1 MPLYTAVLFFSIL
14 IPLIL
19 SFDKKV
25 SFFRIW
31 RSLLPAS
38 LIVGSVYIIVDIVFV
53 RKGVWGFNPVYHSTF
68 VFYGLPLE
76 EWLFFI
82 LIPYASLF
90 IHYVFIVYFPDLLI
104 SEKLVRFLSVAIIFF
119 LLPVVF
125 MNYDKAYTFFNFS
138 LLIIALLW
146 ALIDKSGLLNR
157 YFLSFLIILI
167 PFFIVNSILTGTF
180 IKGEVVW
187 YNNSETLGIRL
198 GTVPIEDVGYAFSL
212 MLLNLLINNRLQRLL
227 KPEHRYFRN
236 ETAI

>member
-1 MPLYTAVLFFSIL
+1 MPLYTAILFFSIL

-31 RSLLPAS
+31 RSLIPAS
-38 LIVGSVYIIVDIVFV
+38 LIVGSVYIIADIIFV
-53 RKGVWGFNPVYHSTF
+53 KKGVWGFNPAYHSAF

-82 LIPYASLF
+82 MIPYASLF
-90 IHYVFIVYFPDLLI
+90 IHYVFIAYFPDLFM
-104 SEKLVRFLSVAIIFF
+104 SVKLVRYVSGGIIFI
-119 LLPVVF
+119 LLAVVIL
-125 MNYDKAYTFFNFS
+125 NADKAYTFFNFS
-138 LLIIALLW
+138 LLILALVW
-146 ALIDKSGLLNR
+146 ALFEKSGILNR

-198 GTVPIEDVGYAFSL
+198 GTVPIEDIGYAFSL
-212 MLLNLLINNRLQRLL
+212 MLLNLLINSRLQKLL

>member
-1 MPLYTAVLFFSIL
+1 MPLYSAILFFSIL

-31 RSLLPAS
+31 RSLIPAS
-38 LIVGSVYIIVDIVFV
+38 LIVGSVYIIADIIFV
-53 RKGVWGFNPVYHSTF
+53 KKGVWGFNPAYHSTF

-90 IHYVFIVYFPDLLI
+90 IHYVFIAYFPHLLI
-104 SEKLVRFLSVAIIFF
+104 SKILVRFLSGVIFSL
-119 LLPVVF
+119 LLPVIIL
-125 MNYDKAYTFFNFS
+125 NTDKAYSFFNFS
-138 LLIIALLW
+138 LLVLALVW
-146 ALIDKSGLLNR
+146 ALFDKSLLLSR
-157 YFLSFLIILI
+157 YYLSFLIILI

-198 GTVPIEDVGYAFSL
+198 GTVPIEDIGYAFSL
-212 MLLNLLINNRLQRLL
+212 MLLNLLINNRLQKFL